1 MEKDKDLAGTERIL
15 ARQMAY
21 ELSEEEQGLVAG
33 GLQAGSSYT
42 TCSGGQPDA
51 CDVD

>member
-1 MEKDKDLAGTERIL
+1 MDDHKEQGPTERIL
-15 ARQMAY
+15 ARQLAY
-21 ELSEEEQGLVAG
+21 ELTPEEQGLVAG
-33 GLQAGSSYT
+33 GRMAGSSYT